1 MPSLIFSRVGAC
13 PPRAGAH
20 VGLSYEFNLGTKPA
34 QIVQEEHLQKLQNKV
49 KTVVAIFCISDT
61 KQTWQKLLSWVHIRL
76 PNSVALSISIE
87 CCQLVAY

>member
-1 MPSLIFSRVGAC
+1 
-13 PPRAGAH
+13 
-20 VGLSYEFNLGTKPA
+20 
-34 QIVQEEHLQKLQNKV
+34 VQEEHLQKLQNKV